1 MKMDG
6 LHFIILLRGAMK
18 QLSSRF
24 WKLQYV
30 NVNVVKRQHENA
42 LHLAVRED
50 NVSMVKILATNQQLQ
65 VT

>member
-1 MKMDG
+1 
-6 LHFIILLRGAMK
+6 MK